1 MRTPIVPPWCLY
13 TKGPRT
19 REQFLALGYHIWND
33 PGSIRHRYTLD
44 VSAELIGILGVG
56 VTLLVGLGGLLLALW
71 SRTDKRLDRMS
82 GRLDGVVTE
91 LRRLGERVARL
102 EALAQIRPADTPA
115 TGH

>member
-1 MRTPIVPPWCLY
+1 MDL
-13 TKGPRT
+13 
-19 REQFLALGYHIWND
+19 
-33 PGSIRHRYTLD
+33 
-44 VSAELIGILGVG
+44 SAELIGILGVG

-115 TGH
+115 TGVAALRT